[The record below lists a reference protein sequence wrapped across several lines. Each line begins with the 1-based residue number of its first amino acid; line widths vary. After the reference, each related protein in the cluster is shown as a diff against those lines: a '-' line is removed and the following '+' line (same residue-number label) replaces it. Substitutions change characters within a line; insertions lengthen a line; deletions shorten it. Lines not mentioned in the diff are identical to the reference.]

1 MKTIVLSLISLTAS
15 AFLAFSGPTDK
26 KVKNVSYL
34 VNAQQSKLVWNA
46 KKVTGEHVGTAPV
59 KSGQLNLSGGK
70 LTVGNVEI
78 NLKDLVVT
86 DIKDPEYN
94 AKLVSHLKNDDFFA
108 VEKFPVA
115 KLEIVSATPAGTN
128 KFTVKGKL
136 TIKGITKDV
145 TFPANI
151 NADDKK
157 LTANAKLAIDRTQYG
172 IRYNSKSFFSSIGDK
187 AIEDN
192 FNLDVS
198 LVADVSA
205 ASAKSAASK

>member
-15 AFLAFSGPTDK
+15 TFLAFSGPTDK
-26 KVKNVSYL
+26 KAKNVSYL
-34 VNAQQSKLVWNA
+34 VNAQKSKLTWNA
-46 KKVTGEHVGTAPV
+46 KKVTGAHAGTAPV

-70 LTVGNVEI
+70 LTGGHVEI

-115 KLEIVSATPAGTN
+115 TLEIVSATSAGTN
-128 KFTVKGKL
+128 KYTVKGKL

-145 TFPANI
+145 TFPADI
-151 NADDKK
+151 DADDKK

-198 LVADVSA
+198 LFADVSTA
-205 ASAKSAASK
+205 AAKSAASK